1 MRQLIASIIMVTAVG
16 AANSAAQEKDEFL
29 WLEDVEGQ
37 RALEW
42 VKEQNNHSLSL
53 LQQDPRFAELE
64 AHALKDYNANDKI
77 PYGKLRSGSVYNFWQ
92 DADHVRGIWRRASAR
107 SYTSDNPKWVNLL
120 DVDKLAEDE
129 GENWVYK
136 GSDCLAPDFGRCLV
150 ALSRGGGDAIVVR
163 EFDAVMKRFIPGG
176 FKTAEAKQTIS
187 WVNQD
192 TVLIASDFGD
202 GTLTDSGYPNQVKL
216 WKRGQRVEDA
226 RLLAE
231 GEPAQM
237 GNFLFASHRADG
249 SHVGFVRYP
258 DFFTEIIFIM
268 EGTGEEAETHELSL
282 PRTISFKGIF
292 AGHVVIQLRADWIVS
307 GQTFTSGSLV
317 SINVADAIGGTVNR
331 SINTIYEPTGRT
343 AIDGVELGKDRVFI
357 NILDEVNGKLL
368 SATLSGKGWHVS
380 SIDMPEK
387 GNISIVS
394 ADEWTDTAFVNFES
408 FLQPDTL
415 YSINRGNEPQ
425 VIRSLPSRFDTS
437 NLVTEQQFAT
447 SPDGTKVPYFL
458 IRHKSTALNG
468 TTPTML
474 YGYGGFEIS
483 LTPTYLQGVGKLWL
497 EQGGAYAIANIRGGG
512 EFGPDWHQAALKENR
527 QRAYDDFIAVAEE
540 LIETGITSPK
550 HLGIRGGSNGGLL
563 MGVMT
568 TQRPD
573 LFNAVI
579 CAVPLLDMMRYH
591 TLLAGASWMGEYGNP
606 DIPQE
611 RAYIQQYSPYQN
623 LDATKEYPEVFFYT
637 STKDDRVHP
646 GHARK
651 MAAKMTAM
659 EKPVLYYEN
668 IDGGHSAAANL
679 KQRAFTDAL
688 QVVYALQKLAD

>member
-1 MRQLIASIIMVTAVG
+1 L
-16 AANSAAQEKDEFL
+16 
-29 WLEDVEGQ
+29 
-37 RALEW
+37 
-42 VKEQNNHSLSL
+42 
-53 LQQDPRFAELE
+53 
-64 AHALKDYNANDKI
+64 
-77 PYGKLRSGSVYNFWQ
+77 
-92 DADHVRGIWRRASAR
+92 WRRASLR
-107 SYTSDNPKWVNLL
+107 SYTSDEPKWVDIL
-120 DVDKLAEDE
+120 DVDKLAEE
-129 GENWVYK
+129 ENENWVYK
-136 GSDCLAPDFGRCLV
+136 GRDCLAPDFGRCLV

-163 EFDAVMKRFIPGG
+163 EFDAVMKRFVPNG
-176 FKTAEAKQTIS
+176 FVTEEAKQTVS
-187 WVNQD
+187 WVDAD
-192 TVLIASDFGD
+192 TVLIATDFGN

-216 WKRGQRVEDA
+216 WKRGHRLEDA

-231 GEPAQM
+231 GERTQM

-268 EGTGEEAETHELSL
+268 EGEDDEAEMRELIL
-282 PRTISFKGIF
+282 PREVSFKGIF
-292 AGHVVIQLRADWIVS
+292 ASQVVIQLRADWHVA
-307 GQTFTSGSLV
+307 GTTYTSGSLV
-317 SINVADAIGGTVNR
+317 SVNVADAIGGTVSR
-331 SINTIYEPTGRT
+331 SINTIYKPSGRT
-343 AIDGVELGKDRVFI
+343 AVDSVELGKDRVFI
-357 NILDEVNGKLL
+357 NVLDEVKGKLL
-368 SATLSGKGWHVS
+368 SATLSGKGWETTP
-380 SIDMPEK
+380 IAMPEN

-394 ADEWTDTAFVNFES
+394 ADEWTDTAFVNYES

-415 YSINRGNEPQ
+415 YTINRGQEPNL
-425 VIRSLPSRFDTS
+425 VKSLPARFDAS

-447 SPDGTKVPYFL
+447 SKDGTKVPYFL
-458 IRHKSTALNG
+458 IRHKDMPSDG

-497 EQGGAYAIANIRGGG
+497 EEGGAYAIANIRGGG

-527 QRAYDDFIAVAEE
+527 QRAYDDFIAIAER
-540 LIETGITSPK
+540 LIENKVTNPAK
-550 HLGIRGGSNGGLL
+550 LGIRGGSNGGLL
-563 MGVMT
+563 MGVMI

-573 LFNAVI
+573 LFGAVI

-606 DIPQE
+606 DILEE
-611 RAYIQQYSPYQN
+611 RAYIRQYSPYQN
-623 LDATKEYPEVFFYT
+623 LKSDAEYPEVFFYT

-651 MAAKMTAM
+651 MAAKMTSM

-668 IDGGHSAAANL
+668 IEGGHSAAANL

-688 QVVYALQKLAD
+688 QVVYALKKLSD